1 MADHEPSK
9 SIWNRRNALSSIW
22 SRGAAPE
29 STVKIPRSICR
40 HIPWSLRMRG
50 LQRRLDEAL
59 YRNSGGMMLAGSF
72 SGAKYGPTA
81 HNGTLVIQS
90 CSR

>member
-22 SRGAAPE
+22 SRGCAGINREDPALHMPAY
-29 STVKIPRSICR
+29 SR
-40 HIPWSLRMRG
+40 SLRMRG
-50 LQRRLDEAL
+50 LQRRLDAAL